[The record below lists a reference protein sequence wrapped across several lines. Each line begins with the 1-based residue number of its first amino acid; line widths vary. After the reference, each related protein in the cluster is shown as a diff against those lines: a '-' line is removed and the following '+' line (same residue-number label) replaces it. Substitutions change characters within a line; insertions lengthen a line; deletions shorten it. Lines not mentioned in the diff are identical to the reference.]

1 MIQNHFRDCASP
13 LGAPSTAE
21 VVPNAGTVA
30 FQRGRLD
37 SFDSDCN
44 LQKWRIYPV
53 QFEME
58 AVTGNEGRQLRGG
71 GVCGSIVI
79 PMVLGSTAV
88 VDVAVAAVEASAM
101 LESTATC
108 AYMGEGKQNP
118 RATDNPK
125 LPHD

>member
-1 MIQNHFRDCASP
+1 MQALWPFNGAGRTVLTVIAICKNGGSIQS
-13 LGAPSTAE
+13 
-21 VVPNAGTVA
+21 
-30 FQRGRLD
+30 
-37 SFDSDCN
+37 N
-44 LQKWRIYPV
+44 LKP
-53 QFEME
+53 E

-101 LESTATC
+101 SESTATC